1 MAAETRSRSCPEF
14 GRYSPKAQGNAV
26 LFLAKF
32 FGRSD
37 IIAFVSAVPEIQRPA
52 LFQSLL
58 FEACGRTVN
67 PVDGSVGLLARGK
80 WHVCQTAVD
89 TVLAGGTV
97 TPLTE
102 FETLTNGI
110 FHDTTCNPYLPFTAF
125 MQDAQ
130 PSDPAL
136 TLSLLLFEA
145 CGRTVNPVDGSVGLL
160 ARGKWHVCQ
169 TAVDTVLAGGTVTP
183 LTEFET
189 LTNGIFHDT
198 TCNPYLPF
206 TAFMQD
212 AQPSDPALTLSLGP
226 KKNNTNPWNGYP
238 RALKQRMM
246 AAADTMSSSFSSE
259 VSEMTSFGS
268 SGNDQKKVLNLF
280 F

>member
-1 MAAETRSRSCPEF
+1 MSCNGCRVLRKGCSDTCVLRSCLQWIQ
-14 GRYSPKAQGNAV
+14 SPKAQGNAV

-37 IIAFVSAVPEIQRPA
+37 IIAFVSAVPETQRPA

-89 TVLAGGTV
+89 TVLAGGTL

-102 FETLTNGI
+102 FETI
-110 FHDTTCNPYLPFTAF
+110 
-125 MQDAQ
+125 
-130 PSDPAL
+130 
-136 TLSLLLFEA
+136 
-145 CGRTVNPVDGSVGLL
+145 
-160 ARGKWHVCQ
+160 
-169 TAVDTVLAGGTVTP
+169 
-183 LTEFET
+183 
-189 LTNGIFHDT
+189 TNGIFHDT

-226 KKNNTNPWNGYP
+226 KKNTTNPWNGYP

-259 VSEMTSFGS
+259 ASEMTSFGS

-280 F
+280 V